1 MFNGLNQLKGRFRF
15 KVPFD
20 LLIDSYYRAVATR
33 SVLISFEENLWG
45 IALSYS
51 KRSCLFTGHLNKKTK
66 NSGTMGDFVKR
77 FVPTDSNVRL
87 FIQEIIYDNLIKEG
101 QLM

>member
-1 MFNGLNQLKGRFRF
+1 MFNGLNQLKDRFRF
-15 KVPFD
+15 KVPFN
-20 LLIDSYYRAVATR
+20 LFIESYYRVLSSK

-51 KRSCLFTGHLNKKTK
+51 KRSCLFTGHLNKKTR

-77 FVPTDSNVRL
+77 FVPEASNVRL
-87 FIQEIIYDNLIKEG
+87 FIREIIYDNLIKEG
-101 QLM
+101 QLL